1 MRFKVTGFTRFLLI
15 MVILVPM
22 AFIIAS
28 YYNGKDGIEELK
40 KLIKGQTSLFSQ
52 TQVDTLVEEN
62 VVLPLE
68 TVDKN
73 TYRKLRLDI
82 ESLKDSILNQ
92 ELKIR
97 ELERN
102 LKLCRGK

>member
-15 MVILVPM
+15 MIVLVPL
-22 AFIIAS
+22 AYVIAS

-40 KLIKGQTSLFSQ
+40 KLIKGQT
-52 TQVDTLVEEN
+52 TLISPEKADKTEEAMVIPVETIDKETYKK
-62 VVLPLE
+62 LLLE
-68 TVDKN
+68 H
-73 TYRKLRLDI
+73 
-82 ESLKDSILNQ
+82 ESLKDSLLDK

-102 LKLCRGK
+102 LKLCKAK